1 MKMSASWV
9 FLVAAIVL
17 EVCGTTSMKISD
29 GFSKA
34 LPSVFIFVFYGLSMV
49 CLTLAVKR
57 IDISVAY
64 AVWSGLGTGIVAVI
78 GTAWFGEPLGALK
91 LGALALI
98 VIGVVTVNL
107 GH

>member
-1 MKMSASWV
+1 MSASWIY
-9 FLVAAIVL
+9 LIAAIVL

-29 GFSKA
+29 GFSKT
-34 LPSVFIFVFYGLSMV
+34 LPSVLIFVFYGLSMF

-78 GTAWFGEPLGALK
+78 GTAWFGEPLGAVK

-107 GH
+107 GR

>member
-1 MKMSASWV
+1 MLASWV
-9 FLVAAIVL
+9 FLVVAIVL

-34 LPSVFIFVFYGLSMV
+34 LPSVLIFVFYGMSMV
-49 CLTLAVKR
+49 CLTFAVKR

-107 GH
+107 GR

>member
-1 MKMSASWV
+1 M
-9 FLVAAIVL
+9 AAIVL

-29 GFSKA
+29 GFSKT
-34 LPSVFIFVFYGLSMV
+34 LPSVLIFVFYGLSMF

-78 GTAWFGEPLGALK
+78 GTAWFGEPLGAVK

-107 GH
+107 GR

>member
-1 MKMSASWV
+1 MLASWV

-34 LPSVFIFVFYGLSMV
+34 LPSVLIFVFYGMSMV
-49 CLTLAVKR
+49 CLTFAVKR

-107 GH
+107 GR

>member
-1 MKMSASWV
+1 MSWL
-9 FLVAAIVL
+9 FLVAAILL

-34 LPSVFIFVFYGLSMV
+34 VPSVLIFVFYGLSMV

-64 AVWSGLGTGIVAVI
+64 AVWSGLGTAVVALI
-78 GTAWFGEPLGALK
+78 GAAWFGESLGAMK
-91 LGALALI
+91 VGALALI

-107 GH
+107 AR